1 MRLTSPLPLPTRAQ
15 ALKHPSRSWLLSAR
29 CSVLSA
35 GGGHCATV
43 MKDYELVSSL
53 KAPRHSVPPDRVTV
67 GEYAVI
73 VLVRRESFQIPPVPV
88 QHMCPGVYKPICPL
102 VGGERGSFEIPR
114 SFRKRCDGLGVSA
127 AFGGAKGPVG
137 RTKLIEIKDEVDDT
151 QQTWGCPLSKILTP
165 GIISDGIMEPDELAA
180 EQTLSRHRQH
190 AVREPV
196 VARGSGCRR
205 RFTGIPPQR
214 HDPIRIFHTLGPDGD
229 GVLSNKSRGPLFL
242 KHLAGSFVLF
252 LAASNSQP
260 MGRRPADAR
269 HALPRCPHCGAGPP
283 QPTLE
288 SEPRFLMDG
297 TPAALEP
304 PLSPP
309 KKTRGP
315 LAVPFLQPV
324 EKGTIPPVGRLPS
337 LPFLSAPNR
346 PSPTSSCPHSFWRQ
360 PHHTLLTHHQTQNER
375 LLFVALLPLK
385 RRYRC

>member
-1 MRLTSPLPLPTRAQ
+1 
-15 ALKHPSRSWLLSAR
+15 
-29 CSVLSA
+29 
-35 GGGHCATV
+35 
-43 MKDYELVSSL
+43 
-53 KAPRHSVPPDRVTV
+53 
-67 GEYAVI
+67 
-73 VLVRRESFQIPPVPV
+73 
-88 QHMCPGVYKPICPL
+88 
-102 VGGERGSFEIPR
+102 
-114 SFRKRCDGLGVSA
+114 
-127 AFGGAKGPVG
+127 
-137 RTKLIEIKDEVDDT
+137 
-151 QQTWGCPLSKILTP
+151 
-165 GIISDGIMEPDELAA
+165 MEPDELAA

-309 KKTRGP
+309 PRKLEVRWPSLFCSRLKRGP
-315 LAVPFLQPV
+315 
-324 EKGTIPPVGRLPS
+324 S
-337 LPFLSAPNR
+337 R
-346 PSPTSSCPHSFWRQ
+346 PSAVCLRSLSSPLPTVHPQRLRAHPLFGVSLT
-360 PHHTLLTHHQTQNER
+360 TL
-375 LLFVALLPLK
+375 F
-385 RRYRC
+385 